1 MDMPVTFI
9 VGDIMSE
16 DEFFRFCQM
25 NDTLN
30 LERDSEGNIIFMS
43 PAGSFS
49 DSFSFDISI
58 AFGSWLRANKI
69 PGKAFGPSAGFTLP
83 NGAVRSPDVAWVTRE
98 KWDALSREEKERF
111 SPMCPDFVIEVRSK
125 SDSLIYLQNK
135 MQEYIANGCRLAWL
149 IDRVKEKVYV
159 YEPGCAIVEHASL
172 AIQLSGEPLF
182 PGFVLNLAE
191 IEND

>member
-43 PAGSFS
+43 PAGSLS
-49 DSFSFDISI
+49 DNFNFEISLV
-58 AFGSWLRANKI
+58 FGSWLRENKI
-69 PGKAFGPSAGFTLP
+69 SGKAFGPSAGFTLP
-83 NGAVRSPDVAWVTRE
+83 NGAVRSPDVAWVNRE
-98 KWDALSREEKERF
+98 KWDALSRDEQERF
-111 SPMCPDFVIEVRSK
+111 APICPDFVIEVRSK

-135 MQEYIANGCRLAWL
+135 MQEYLANGCRLAWL
-149 IDRVKEKVYV
+149 IDRYGKKVYV
-159 YEPGCAIVEHASL
+159 YEPERAIVEYSGL
-172 AIQLSGEPLF
+172 DVQLSGEPLF

-191 IEND
+191 IEK

>member
-1 MDMPVTFI
+1 MGMPVTFI

-43 PAGSFS
+43 PAGCFS
-49 DSFSFDISI
+49 DNLNLEISSL
-58 AFGSWLRANKI
+58 FCSWLRENKI

-83 NGAVRSPDVAWVTRE
+83 NGAVRSPDVAWVNRQ
-98 KWDALSREEKERF
+98 KWDALSRDEQDRF

-125 SDSLIYLQNK
+125 TDSLIYLQNK
-135 MQEYIANGCRLAWL
+135 MQEYLANGCRLAWL
-149 IDRVKEKVYV
+149 IDHYGKKVYV
-159 YEPGCAIVEHASL
+159 YEPGCAIVEYASL
-172 AIQLSGEPLF
+172 DIQLSGEPLF

-191 IEND
+191 IEK

>member
-1 MDMPVTFI
+1 MDTPVTFI

-25 NDTLN
+25 NDTLSF
-30 LERDSEGNIIFMS
+30 ERDSEGNIIFMS

-49 DSFSFDISI
+49 DNFNFEISLV
-58 AFGSWLRANKI
+58 FGSWLRENKI

-83 NGAVRSPDVAWVTRE
+83 NRAVRSPDVAWVSRE
-98 KWDALSREEKERF
+98 KWDALSRDEQERF
-111 SPMCPDFVIEVRSK
+111 APLCPDFVIEVRSK

-135 MQEYIANGCRLAWL
+135 MQEYLANGCRLAWL
-149 IDRVKEKVYV
+149 IDRYGEKVYV
-159 YEPGCAIVEHASL
+159 YEPERAIVEYSSL
-172 AIQLSGEPLF
+172 DIQLSGEPLF

-191 IEND
+191 IEK

>member
-1 MDMPVTFI
+1 MDTPVTFI

-43 PAGSFS
+43 PAGCFS
-49 DSFSFDISI
+49 DSFNLEIS
-58 AFGSWLRANKI
+58 AVFSTWLRENKI
-69 PGKAFGPSAGFTLP
+69 SGKAFGPSAGFTLP
-83 NGAVRSPDVAWVTRE
+83 NGAVRSPYVAWVSRD
-98 KWDALSREEKERF
+98 KWDTLSRKDKERF

-125 SDSLIYLQNK
+125 TDSLIYLQNK
-135 MQEYIANGCRLAWL
+135 MQEYLENGCRLAWL
-149 IDRVKEKVYV
+149 IDRFKEKVYV
-159 YEPGCAIVEHASL
+159 YEPGCAIVEYSSL
-172 AIQLSGEPLF
+172 DIQLSGEPLF

-191 IEND
+191 IEK